1 MKVSLTYA
9 LREDAYF
16 GELNTLV
23 YDLRL
28 DGNFFEASQISLRIG
43 LIKALQKLS
52 LYNTFLNILYTTN
65 EKSTHARASQS
76 EKLTSLLANTSST
89 TCLAYSGSSQI
100 KMLSN
105 TEPPL
110 T

>member
-9 LREDAYF
+9 LREDTYF

-43 LIKALQKLS
+43 LSTALQKLT
-52 LYNTFLNILYTTN
+52 LDNTHIFKYF
-65 EKSTHARASQS
+65 A
-76 EKLTSLLANTSST
+76 
-89 TCLAYSGSSQI
+89 
-100 KMLSN
+100 
-105 TEPPL
+105 
-110 T
+110 